1 MPRDYLLRLVEQM
14 ARMIASVIA
23 RRQEGLH
30 DEAKRDLETLCLE
43 HIGLTLDFVKRAS
56 PEALKEALASG
67 GALQHARA
75 IGLAELLIQDAEIG
89 DETGQSAHVWISR
102 LHAFCLLDDHFE
114 LLSRE
119 EQATYRKKL
128 DQLAH
133 SLEPLRGDSYV
144 NSKLHRYEARVQ
156 SANREQ

>member
-14 ARMIASVIA
+14 ARMIASLIA
-23 RRQEGLH
+23 KRQSGLH
-30 DEAKRDLETLCLE
+30 DEAKHDLEALCLE

-56 PEALKEALASG
+56 PEALKESLASG

-75 IGLAELLIQDAEIG
+75 IGLAELLILDAEIC
-89 DETGQSAHVWISR
+89 EESGQAAHAWISR
-102 LHAFCLLDDHFE
+102 LHAFCLLDDHFD

-133 SLEPLRGDSYV
+133 CLEPLRRDPYV
-144 NSKLHRYEARVQ
+144 NGKLNHFEAKLQ
-156 SANREQ
+156 STGQK

>member
-14 ARMIASVIA
+14 ARMLAGLIAK
-23 RRQEGLH
+23 RETGLH
-30 DEAKRDLETLCLE
+30 EEAKRDVEALCLE

-56 PEALKEALASG
+56 PEALEQALASG

-75 IGLAELLIQDAEIG
+75 IGLAELLIQDAEICE
-89 DETGQSAHVWISR
+89 ETGHSAHAWISR
-102 LHAFCLLDDHFE
+102 LHAFCLLDDHFD

-133 SLEPLRGDSYV
+133 SLESLRADPYV
-144 NSKLHRYEARVQ
+144 NSKLRHYEARAQ
-156 SANREQ
+156 SATRE